1 MAACVEFKASG
12 ECWRHVWL
20 VCLHFACLGWSHQ
33 VGLSYYY
40 QPKKHGDSFLAAFD
54 WGSFKA
60 SSGSSV
66 ADEGA
71 RPKQNWIRIVMCKT
85 GPACSLVKRLV
96 NWQDLSMTSECTL
109 QDWQL
114 GFTAWQA
121 EFQVPL
127 SWNTRAQSV
136 DIMCFADSTSKS
148 FIGRYKPFV
157 NVEWRGMAG
166 LQNEA

>member
-1 MAACVEFKASG
+1 MCGWFAYTLHALAGVIKWDYRTTTNQKNMVTAFWQLLTGEASKPL
-12 ECWRHVWL
+12 L
-20 VCLHFACLGWSHQ
+20 VQ
-33 VGLSYYY
+33 VLLMKVPVQS
-40 QPKKHGDSFLAAFD
+40 KT
-54 WGSFKA
+54 
-60 SSGSSV
+60 
-66 ADEGA
+66 
-71 RPKQNWIRIVMCKT
+71 WIRIVMCKT